1 MGKQNNHPSLKLS
14 SQRHNIQELMLSLET
29 ITGQAKTG
37 QEDIEKTLYQTF
49 EPAPENIIPN
59 SSEYYAVLN
68 CHLYRYI
75 LKHYKH
81 KEDGICFWRYIKN
94 LSEDQ
99 LNYNSES
106 NPELQMMDSLIR
118 IYFYSDPLDDL
129 TCMFVPISNKTLIDK
144 YLDWIKSYFY
154 NVNYPTSLLWLYAL
168 DSSLASLFPDEITYL
183 GKSIHNKADDIMVPD
198 FDYKDTLLLKRFS
211 DEPGHFAEMKGE
223 SANSEFR
230 QIFTFLQ
237 HEYKDRCLSR
247 SGKQEGDEEEWRKY
261 KDVLKFGVADVTE
274 NGCISFSDMRAS
286 TEFLNTYTK
295 DVYLNEIQQPFFEET
310 KLINEKYGGRIDKF
324 MGDNVMCV
332 FLNNHMNGETSEE
345 KEKEAILNNFFALF
359 ALCKI
364 LSKLISEE
372 DVTESERKGFAKSK
386 LGLRSGVTYGEQIS
400 RVNLGNDVLRDFTV
414 TGGTVN
420 LAARLEHFSIQE
432 LIIHNDAYFERVR
445 ERFPQISSLISIG
458 ENSQDLNPETDTIIK
473 SFTLYQ
479 NILSNLDRLE
489 KAKFDIR
496 FNNRF
501 YVKLRKYLEES
512 GYKLQNPETSE
523 LYGYEEYDL
532 EGFKFK
538 FYFSYYNP
546 KGFAEYKRVWI
557 LPLEPETLNNLDI
570 DRFLKPVRA
579 E

>member
-1 MGKQNNHPSLKLS
+1 MGKQDNHPNLKLS
-14 SQRHNIQELMLSLET
+14 SQRSVIQKLMSSLE
-29 ITGQAKTG
+29 KTRG
-37 QEDIEKTLYQTF
+37 QENIEEILYRTF

-59 SSEYYAVLN
+59 SNEYYAILN
-68 CHLYRYI
+68 YHLYRYI

-81 KEDGICFWRYIKN
+81 KEDTVCLWRYIKN
-94 LSEDQ
+94 LSDDQ
-99 LNYNSES
+99 LNYDSQS
-106 NPELQMMDSLIR
+106 GPELQMMDSLVR

-129 TCMFVPISNKTLIDK
+129 TCMFVPISNKSLINK
-144 YLDWIKSYFY
+144 YLHWIKSYFY

-168 DSSLASLFPDEITYL
+168 DSSLASLFPDEIIYF
-183 GKSIHNKADDIMVPD
+183 GKSIHDEDDDIMLPD

-211 DEPGHFAEMKGE
+211 DKPGHFAELKGE

-247 SGKQEGDEEEWRKY
+247 SGKQGTDEEEWRKY

-310 KLINEKYGGRIDKF
+310 KLISERYDGRIDKF

-332 FLNNHMNGETSEE
+332 FLNNHMKGKTGEEQE
-345 KEKEAILNNFFALF
+345 REAILNNFFALF

-364 LSKLISEE
+364 LSKIISEE
-372 DVTESERKGFAKSK
+372 SIVETEQKGFAESK
-386 LGLRSGVTYGEQIS
+386 LGLRSGVTYGAQIS
-400 RVNLGNDVLRDFTV
+400 RANLGNEVLRDFTV
-414 TGGTVN
+414 TGETVN
-420 LAARLEHFSIQE
+420 LAARLEHISVQE

-445 ERFPQISSLISIG
+445 ERFPQISNLISIG
-458 ENSQDLNPETDTIIK
+458 ENGQDLNPETDTIIK
-473 SFTLYQ
+473 NFTLYQ

-489 KAKFDIR
+489 KVKFDIR
-496 FNNRF
+496 FNNKF
-501 YVKLRKYLEES
+501 YIKLRKHLEES
-512 GYKLQNPETSE
+512 GYKLQNPKTSE
-523 LYGYEEYDL
+523 IYGYEEYDI
-532 EGFKFK
+532 EGFNFK

-546 KGFAEYKRVWI
+546 KGFREYKRIWI